1 MLNATYREASLMQM
15 MHMHMQGSTQLP
27 LATLLA
33 QCADVM
39 TLGSGILEDLW
50 QGNSP
55 PIVGNESWSQ
65 WSLQTVENALKP
77 N

>member
-1 MLNATYREASLMQM
+1 MLNATSWKASLMQM

-27 LATLLA
+27 LTTLLA
-33 QCADVM
+33 QCAEVT
-39 TLGSGILEDLW
+39 TLRSEILGDILQW
-50 QGNSP
+50 NSP